1 MLLHIESLQGL
12 VKADSSSQ
20 MDDTP
25 SEAPNSD
32 PLVPNS
38 VGLLLTWFQLD
49 ANASFGHVAL
59 YLAEL
64 VWSKTCCATLAYLGI
79 GRPIPNVVGKSN
91 SL

>member
-1 MLLHIESLQGL
+1 MLLHIESLQGS

-32 PLVPNS
+32 ALVPSS
-38 VGLLLTWFQLD
+38 VGLLLTLFQLD
-49 ANASFGHVAL
+49 ANASFGHVTL

-64 VWSKTCCATLAYLGI
+64 VWS
-79 GRPIPNVVGKSN
+79 
-91 SL
+91 

>member
-1 MLLHIESLQGL
+1 MLLHIESLPGS

-32 PLVPNS
+32 PLVPSS
-38 VGLLLTWFQLD
+38 VGLLLTLSQLD
-49 ANASFGHVAL
+49 ANASFGHVTL

-64 VWSKTCCATLAYLGI
+64 VWSKTCYAT
-79 GRPIPNVVGKSN
+79 
-91 SL
+91 